1 MEAEVFEN
9 TLKFAIQNEIK
20 SNEFYSDAAAKL
32 KDQRLK
38 DLFTELAGEE
48 RKHREILEDFLKA
61 GPAGFHFDQFPDYK
75 VSETVVDIQMPSTDM
90 NPADAIALAMKKEQ
104 ESMELY
110 EAMANACGDPEQR
123 KLLQELASMERQHKF
138 KMENMFTEVAYPE
151 IW

>member
-1 MEAEVFEN
+1 MEREVFEN
-9 TLKFAIQNEIK
+9 TLKFAIENEVR
-20 SNEFYSDAAAKL
+20 SNEFYSDAATKL

-48 RKHREILEDFLKA
+48 RKHRQILEEFIKA
-61 GPAGFHFDQFPDYK
+61 GPTAFHFDLFPDYK
-75 VSETVVDIQMPSTDM
+75 VAETVEDIQMPSTNM
-90 NPADAIALAMKKEQ
+90 KPPDAIALAMKKEQ
-104 ESMELY
+104 EAMALY

-151 IW
+151 AW